1 MTAADSTQGSNGS
14 GRRGRGAQGDR
25 CVLLG
30 AHNRARADRQQGS
43 STHETRWARADRQQ
57 GSSTHETART
67 RPGALPVHSIVRATR
82 RCGAL
87 ASRCPPVACRS
98 GAHCRQRPGAAGQ
111 WQVRSAGVPLPAAC
125 RSGAHCRQRPGA
137 AGQWCRGA
145 SGAGQR
151 CRAASAVLP
160 GWGAAGRWPGRGRRF
175 RTATSRGRESA
186 LMDVLMSKSPWSPE
200 ANFENACL
208 RGVPNAKRRGE
219 FVEKVSGEKTS
230 RHGGAEASGGQR
242 QEKTDRRTLPKSRA
256 THRTRSATGVYV
268 MKNLKSSNHKP

>member
-1 MTAADSTQGSNGS
+1 MFSLVRTIGLVQIASRVAA
-14 GRRGRGAQGDR
+14 R
-25 CVLLG
+25 
-30 AHNRARADRQQGS
+30 
-43 STHETRWARADRQQ
+43 TRPGGLVQIASRVA
-57 GSSTHETART
+57 ART

-111 WQVRSAGVPLPAAC
+111 WC
-125 RSGAHCRQRPGA
+125 RR
-137 AGQWCRGA
+137 A

-230 RHGGAEASGGQR
+230 RRCHGGAEASGGQR
-242 QEKTDRRTLPKSRA
+242 KEKTDRRTLPKSRA